1 MVCCYFE
8 EELCLTEKEIIQY
21 NALVARVERNKQK
34 VLDLQLKEIPVVSG
48 KVKGSS
54 KYFPYIETHMQVE
67 MHEPNEASKLKQRIA
82 ALQKLVDEDS
92 RKIEEIDKLY
102 ADITDNELKT
112 IFDMRVYEG
121 KTWYD
126 IAAELGEDKTRTTY
140 SRKLKKYLENA
151 HNARIAQTSSI

>member
-1 MVCCYFE
+1 M
-8 EELCLTEKEIIQY
+8 TEKEVIQY
-21 NALVARVERNKQK
+21 NAIVARVERNGSKI
-34 VLDLQLKEIPVVSG
+34 LELQFKEIPVVSG

-54 KYFPYIETHMQVE
+54 PHFPYIETHIQVQ
-67 MHEPNEASKLKQRIA
+67 MNEPKEEDKLNKRIA
-82 ALQKLVDEDS
+82 VLQKLVDEDS

-151 HNARIAQTSSI
+151 HNARIAQISGI

>member
-1 MVCCYFE
+1 M
-8 EELCLTEKEIIQY
+8 TEKEVIQY
-21 NALVARVERNKQK
+21 NALIARVERNKEK
-34 VLDLQLKEIPVVSG
+34 ILDLKLKEIPVISG
-48 KVKGSS
+48 KVRGSS
-54 KYFPYIETHMQVE
+54 PNFPYIETHMCVE
-67 MHEPNEASKLKQRIA
+67 MKEPKENDKIIRRIR
-82 ALQKLVDEDS
+82 ALEKCVEEDG

-151 HNARIAQTSSI
+151 HNARIAQKSII